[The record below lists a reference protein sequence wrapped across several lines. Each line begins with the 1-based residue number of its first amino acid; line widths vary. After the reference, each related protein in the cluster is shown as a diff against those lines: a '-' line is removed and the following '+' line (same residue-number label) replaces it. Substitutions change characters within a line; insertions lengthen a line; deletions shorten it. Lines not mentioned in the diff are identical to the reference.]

1 MSSETD
7 KKHALHRG
15 SSKNGLKVDKKK
27 ARVSEV
33 FIKDID
39 EGGMSLQIDKLY
51 WIDCVQ
57 VERCYQHIIT

>member
-39 EGGMSLQIDKLY
+39 EGGMFKKF
-51 WIDCVQ
+51 VQ
-57 VERCYQHIIT
+57 KEFPPVGR